1 MSVPGREMG
10 RWRGPFCDCPGGE
23 YGPVV
28 VCPRRDEPD
37 VDCVP
42 TPTRRQGLA
51 QVSDPDSEQPFVRYR
66 DRLWSRPPVDLVR
79 RLDEAVADVS
89 GRRLAVSPLVDATVL
104 AAATDRP
111 GIRLVAKDE
120 TGQPTGS
127 HKIRHL
133 FGLALHLLVEV
144 PDAHRRLAIAS
155 CGNAALAAATV
166 ARAAG
171 WRLEVFVPPDAHPAV
186 LAELD
191 ALAAEI
197 VTCPR
202 GAPGEGDPC
211 YHRFREA
218 VDAGALPFATQGP
231 DNALTIDGGRTL
243 GWELAEQTV
252 AGACVPQD
260 VFVQVGG
267 GALAASL
274 AAGWREAGPA
284 PARFHAVQTS
294 VVAPLARAA
303 RVVAERAARHGV
315 GPAMAWAVRHRGEVM
330 WPWESVAPSCATGI
344 LDDETYDWAA
354 VVDAVLSSGGS
365 FGEAGEAA
373 LRRAN
378 GLVVDELGIVA
389 DETGTAGVAGF
400 IGRLPQLTDGSTAAV
415 LLTGARR
422 G

>member
-1 MSVPGREMG
+1 MS
-10 RWRGPFCDCPGGE
+10 RWRGAFCDCPGAEG
-23 YGPVV
+23 GSVV
-28 VCPRRDEPD
+28 VCPRRAEPG

-42 TPTRRQGLA
+42 VPERSEALA
-51 QVSDPDSEQPFVRYR
+51 PVSDPAAEQPFLRYR
-66 DRLWSRPPVDLVR
+66 ERLWSCPPVDMVH
-79 RLDEAVADVS
+79 RLDDAVADVS
-89 GRRLAVSPLVDATVL
+89 GRRLAVSPLVDATEV
-104 AAATDRP
+104 AAAAGRP
-111 GIRLVAKDE
+111 GVRVVAKDE
-120 TGQPTGS
+120 TGQPAGS

-133 FGLALHLLVEV
+133 FGLALHLLVDD

-191 ALAAEI
+191 GLAAEI

-202 GAPGEGDPC
+202 GTPGGGDPC
-211 YHRFREA
+211 YHRFRQA

-243 GWELAEQTV
+243 GWELAEQAA
-252 AGACVPQD
+252 AGGCVPQHL
-260 VFVQVGG
+260 FVQVGG
-267 GALAASL
+267 GALASSV
-274 AAGWREAGPA
+274 AAGWRQAGPA
-284 PARFHAVQTS
+284 PVRFHAVQTAGVS
-294 VVAPLARAA
+294 PLARAA
-303 RVVAERAARHGV
+303 AAVAARAAVHGV
-315 GPAMAWAVRHRGEVM
+315 GPAMAWAVRHRSEVM
-330 WPWESVAPSCATGI
+330 WPWEAVAPSCATGI

-365 FGEAGEAA
+365 FEEVDETA

-378 GLVVDELGIVA
+378 GLVVDQLGIDA

-400 IGRLPQLTDGSTAAV
+400 LGRLPHLADGSTMAV

-422 G
+422 D